1 MRGLS
6 RILQNLPSDRVETFH
21 VSLAIRIRPFFG
33 SYSLEIREAAI
44 ILFGDLCESKISLND
59 GTSSPGDSSNEAL
72 REQLIANL
80 FPLLLHLSEGEAAII
95 RVSYTDIQIVVF
107 P

>member
-1 MRGLS
+1 MRGLA
-6 RILQNLPSDRVETFH
+6 RILQNLPSDRVESFH

-44 ILFGDLCESKISLND
+44 ILFGDLCESKMTMNSD
-59 GTSSPGDSSNEAL
+59 GTVSPNSSNEAL

-80 FPLLLHLSEGEAAII
+80 FPLLLHLSEGEATII
-95 RVSYTDIQIVVF
+95 RVSEPKYVILLM
-107 P
+107 

>member
-6 RILQNLPSDRVETFH
+6 RILEHLPSDRVESFH

-33 SYSLEIREAAI
+33 SYSLDIREAAI
-44 ILFGDLCESKISLND
+44 ILFGDLCQSKMSLQD
-59 GTSSPGDSSNEAL
+59 GTVSPNSSNEAL

-80 FPLLLHLSEGEAAII
+80 FPLLLHLSEGEATII
-95 RVSYTDIQIVVF
+95 RVLFQFKIN
-107 P
+107 